1 MSLYWN
7 YWKFI
12 MILVDL
18 NQVLLAGLMAQIAN
32 QKNVKLEESLIRHMI
47 LNIIRSHLKNFRKE
61 YGEVVLC
68 SDNRKYWR
76 KEFFPFYKA
85 GRKKSR
91 KNSDLDWHLIFDMLA
106 KFKVE
111 LKENFPYKV
120 IDVEGAEADDIIGT
134 LVPRHIMNENILI
147 ISSDGDFLQLQM
159 YNGRSKYTVKQYNPT
174 QKKFLISEN
183 PLDELKQ
190 KIITGDK
197 GDGIPNILSPSDTFV
212 REIRQKVMTEAKLTK
227 FMSEHYT
234 EYDENSKIGFTR
246 NQTLIDLRNI
256 PGVIQS
262 EIINKYEETVPV
274 KGKLLD
280 YFIAN
285 KLFNLME
292 VIEEF

>member
-1 MSLYWN
+1 
-7 YWKFI
+7 
-12 MILVDL
+12 
-18 NQVLLAGLMAQIAN
+18 
-32 QKNVKLEESLIRHMI
+32 MI

-76 KEFFPFYKA
+76 KEYFPFYKA

-111 LKENFPYKV
+111 FKENFPYKV

-159 YNGRSKYTVKQYNPT
+159 YNGRSKYNVKQYNPT
-174 QKKFLISEN
+174 QKKFLISKN
-183 PLDELKQ
+183 PMDELKQ
-190 KIITGDK
+190 KIINGDK

-227 FMSEHYT
+227 FMSENYT
-234 EYDENSKIGFTR
+234 EYDENAKIGFSR

-256 PGVIQS
+256 PDDIQS
-262 EIINKYEETVPV
+262 KIINTYEETVPV

>member
-1 MSLYWN
+1 
-7 YWKFI
+7 

-18 NQVLLAGLMAQIAN
+18 NQVLLAGLMAQISN

-134 LVPRHIMNENILI
+134 LVPRHIMHENILI

-159 YNGRSKYTVKQYNPT
+159 YNGRSKYTIKQYNPT

-183 PLDELKQ
+183 PLEELKQ
-190 KIITGDK
+190 KIINGDK

-212 REIRQKVMTEAKLTK
+212 REIRQKVMTESKLTK

-234 EYDENSKIGFTR
+234 EYDENAKIGFSR

-256 PGVIQS
+256 PEDIQS
-262 EIINKYEETVPV
+262 KIINTYEETVPV